1 MVDWNLY
8 LARYQQTHGGIFFGS
23 GEWDCNCQ
31 LFLPQEG
38 KQPLLVLF
46 STDPCGRSSVNTLR
60 CRTMVRLGK
69 AYNLRIGPR
78 SLVGGGVSSV
88 ASLVGKSMDFGFSE
102 TKGRVITTDNKPF
115 TKLVLGDL
123 ALRNA
128 LKEHKSDLLEI
139 RPGPQEDGW
148 HLVEVFPN
156 ALEGLVKDSSP
167 WVNDA
172 MEQAADFITSQE
184 DKQAILQA
192 GSAHFDGQLDALLEF
207 LRAARDAV
215 TMWPIQP

>member
-1 MVDWNLY
+1 MVNWNLY
-8 LARYQQTHGGIFFGS
+8 LSRYQQTHGGSFFGS

-31 LFLPQEG
+31 LLLPQEG

-46 STDPCGRSSVNTLR
+46 SADPCGRSTVNKLR
-60 CRTMVRLGK
+60 ARTMVRLNQP
-69 AYNLRIGPR
+69 YNLHIGPR

-88 ASLVGKSMDFGFSE
+88 ASLVGKAMDFGFSE

-128 LKEHKSDLLEI
+128 LKERKGELLEV
-139 RPGPQEDGW
+139 RPGPQKDGW
-148 HLVEVFPN
+148 HMVEVFPN

-172 MEQAADFITSQE
+172 MEQATDFMTPEDQE
-184 DKQAILQA
+184 VILRS
-192 GSAHFDGQLDALLEF
+192 GSAHFDAQMDAFLDF

-215 TMWPIQP
+215 TMWPIQS

>member
-8 LARYQQTHGGIFFGS
+8 LARYQQTHGGSFFGS
-23 GEWDCNCQ
+23 GHSECDSQ
-31 LFLPQEG
+31 FFLPQEG

-46 STDPCGRSSVNTLR
+46 STDPCGRSTVKKLR
-60 CRTMVRLGK
+60 CRTMVRLDK
-69 AYNLRIGPR
+69 PYHLHIGPR
-78 SLVGGGVSSV
+78 SLVGGGISGV
-88 ASLVGKSMDFGFSE
+88 AGLVGKAMDFGFSE

-123 ALRNA
+123 SLRNA
-128 LKEHKSDLLEI
+128 LKARKDDLLEI

-156 ALEGLVKDSSP
+156 ALEGLVKDSP
-167 WVNDA
+167 WTNEA
-172 MEQAADFITSQE
+172 MAQSTDLIPSDE
-184 DKQAILQA
+184 DKQAILRS

-215 TMWPIQP
+215 SMWPIQ

>member
-1 MVDWNLY
+1 MINWNLY
-8 LARYQQTHGGIFFGS
+8 LARYQHTRGGTFFGS
-23 GEWDCNCQ
+23 GEWDCNSQ
-31 LFLPQEG
+31 LLLPQEG
-38 KQPLLVLF
+38 KEPLLVLF
-46 STDPCGRSSVNTLR
+46 STDPCGRSTVNTLR
-60 CRTMVRLGK
+60 ARTMVRLNK
-69 AYNLRIGPR
+69 PYTLHIGPR

-88 ASLVGKSMDFGFSE
+88 ASLVGKAMDFGFSE
-102 TKGRVITTDNKPF
+102 TRGRVITTDNRAF

-128 LKEHKSDLLEI
+128 LKAGKNDLLDI
-139 RPGPQEDGW
+139 RPGPRADGW

-172 MEQAADFITSQE
+172 MEQDTDFMSPEDQE
-184 DKQAILQA
+184 VILQA
-192 GSAHFDGQLDALLEF
+192 GSAHFDGQMDALLDF

-215 TMWPIQP
+215 TMWPIQ

>member
-1 MVDWNLY
+1 MVDWTLY
-8 LARYQQTHGGIFFGS
+8 LARYQQTHGGSFFGS

-31 LFLPQEG
+31 LFLPQEE
-38 KQPLLVLF
+38 KQPLLVIF
-46 STDPCGRSSVNTLR
+46 STDPCGRSSVKSLR

-69 AYNLRIGPR
+69 PYKLRIGPR
-78 SLVGGGVSSV
+78 NLVGSGVSGV
-88 ASLVGKSMDFGFSE
+88 ASLVGKAMDFGFSE
-102 TKGRVITTDNKPF
+102 TKGRVITTDNKAF

-128 LKEHKSDLLEI
+128 LKASKSDLLEI

-172 MEQAADFITSQE
+172 LEQATDFMTSE
-184 DKQAILQA
+184 DREVILRA
-192 GSAHFDGQLDALLEF
+192 GSAHFDQQMDTLLDF

-215 TMWPIQP
+215 TMWPIQ